1 MKRTIINF
9 AIVAAA
15 AFAIVSCVQ
24 KESTTPVQDETPKY
38 VTFEFMANLPA
49 DTKTENDG
57 MNTYWSE
64 NDQIKVLYEGKY
76 TGLHEVSVPFT
87 YAGDNKF
94 VGKLEW
100 ELAMGFIFGSY
111 STLKAVYPY
120 DTNGEFQ
127 PVTVQI
133 GFDSMAHLDEANCPL
148 SGEITLDWNQDFN
161 MELLNNYKLND
172 VTLNHLT
179 SVLEVA
185 VVNNTTSAVEVSE
198 VDFLV
203 DGEVKATTVVEGAG
217 VLAAG
222 ETAKVYVVVE
232 PETYAGSQISF
243 QVNDT
248 FEKKVTVDG
257 DVTFTAGKI
266 KKVNF
271 VLE

>member
-1 MKRTIINF
+1 MKRNLINF
-9 AIVAAA
+9 AMVVAA
-15 AFAIVSCVQ
+15 AFAMASCAQ
-24 KESTTPVQDETPKY
+24 KEADAPVQDETPKY
-38 VTFEFMANLPA
+38 VTFEFVANLPA

-64 NDQIKVLYEGKY
+64 NDHIKVIYEGKY
-76 TGLHEVSVPFT
+76 TGVHEVSVPFT

-120 DTNGEFQ
+120 ETSGAFQ
-127 PVTVQI
+127 PVTVQT
-133 GFDSMAHLDEANCPL
+133 GYDSMAHLDGANCPL
-148 SGEITLDWNQDFN
+148 SGEIEVSWDQDYN
-161 MELLNNYKLND
+161 WELLENYRLND

-271 VLE
+271 SLE

>member
-1 MKRTIINF
+1 M
-9 AIVAAA
+9 VVAA
-15 AFAIVSCVQ
+15 AFAMASCAQ
-24 KESTTPVQDETPKY
+24 KEADAPVQDETPKY
-38 VTFEFMANLPA
+38 VTFEFVANLPA

-57 MNTYWSE
+57 MNTNWSE
-64 NDQIKVLYEGKY
+64 NDHIKVIYEGKY
-76 TGLHEVSVPFT
+76 TGVHEVSVPFT

-120 DTNGEFQ
+120 ETSGAFQ
-127 PVTVQI
+127 PVTVQT
-133 GFDSMAHLDEANCPL
+133 GYDSMAHLDGANCPL
-148 SGEITLDWNQDFN
+148 SGEIEVSWDQDYN
-161 MELLNNYKLND
+161 WELLENYRLND

-271 VLE
+271 SLE